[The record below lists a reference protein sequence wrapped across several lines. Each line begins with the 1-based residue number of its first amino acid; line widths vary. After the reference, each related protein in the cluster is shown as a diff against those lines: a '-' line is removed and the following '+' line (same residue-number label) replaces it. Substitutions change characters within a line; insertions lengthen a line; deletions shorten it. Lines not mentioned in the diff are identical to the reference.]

1 MDWSA
6 STWWWVAT
14 GVLVAAELATGTFYL
29 LMLAVGTLA
38 AAIAAHTGATFATQL
53 IVAAVVG
60 GGTTLAWHVLR
71 GRGPKPP
78 ATSANR
84 DINLDVGEHVSV
96 THWHADG
103 HTEVTYRG
111 ATWRARWAGQGA
123 PQPGRHVI
131 RAVEGSQL
139 LLDAAA

>member
-1 MDWSA
+1 L
-6 STWWWVAT
+6 VAT

-53 IVAAVVG
+53 IVAAVIG
-60 GGTTLAWHVLR
+60 GGTTLAWHFMR
-71 GRGPKPP
+71 GREPKP
-78 ATSANR
+78 ASGANR
-84 DINLDVGEHVSV
+84 DMNLDVGEHVTV

-111 ATWRARWAGQGA
+111 ATWRARWAGSGT

-139 LLDAAA
+139 LLDAA

>member
-14 GVLVAAELATGTFYL
+14 GVLVAMELATGTFYL

-53 IVAAVVG
+53 VVAAVIG
-60 GGTTLAWHVLR
+60 GGTTLAWHFMR
-71 GRGPKPP
+71 GRGPQPP
-78 ATSANR
+78 ATGANR
-84 DINLDVGEHVSV
+84 DINLDVGEHVAV
-96 THWHADG
+96 AGWRADG
-103 HTEVTYRG
+103 TADVTYRG
-111 ATWRARWAGQGA
+111 ATWRARYAGSGM

-139 LLDAAA
+139 LLDAA

>member
-53 IVAAVVG
+53 IAAAVIG
-60 GGTTLAWHVLR
+60 GGTTLAWHFMR
-71 GRGPKPP
+71 GRGTKPP
-78 ATSANR
+78 TTGANR

-96 THWHADG
+96 THWHTDG
-103 HTEVTYRG
+103 HTEVAYRG
-111 ATWRARWAGQGA
+111 ATWRARWAGSGT
-123 PQPGRHVI
+123 PQPGRHII

-139 LLDAAA
+139 LLDAA

>member
-53 IVAAVVG
+53 IVAAVIG
-60 GGTTLAWHVLR
+60 GGTTLAWHFMR
-71 GRGPKPP
+71 GREPKP
-78 ATSANR
+78 ASGANR
-84 DINLDVGEHVSV
+84 DINLDVGENVTV

-111 ATWRARWAGQGA
+111 ATWRARWAGSGT

-139 LLDAAA
+139 LLDAA